1 MRDSSLDLSTPR
13 VAVVEDEEEL
23 RDLLVDD
30 LKAKGFVVTGVP
42 SAESLYRHMSV
53 QPVDVVVLDIGLPGE
68 SGLGVA
74 AHLRQLTSVGIIVL
88 TARGEA
94 KTMARALAEGADL
107 FLSKPVDF
115 DVLAAGIANL
125 HRRLRAP
132 LRGEGAV
139 KASANAQGW
148 KLIEGGWTLQ
158 SPTGQSLPL
167 QEPERAFLQLL
178 FAHPGKP
185 VTRETLIAALTD
197 QPQDFDPHRLEVLLH
212 RLRTRLKT
220 RSDLALPIRAVRGS
234 GYMWVVD
241 ADAGR

>member
-1 MRDSSLDLSTPR
+1 MRDSSLHLPPPR
-13 VAVVEDEEEL
+13 VAVVEDEDEL

-74 AHLRQLTSVGIIVL
+74 AHLRQLSSVGIIVL

-125 HRRLRAP
+125 HRRLHAP
-132 LRGEGAV
+132 VLAEAGAGV
-139 KASANAQGW
+139 RKHLQAW

-158 SPTGQSLPL
+158 SPSGQTLAL
-167 QEPERAFLQLL
+167 QEAERAFLQLL

-185 VTRETLIAALTD
+185 VARETLIAALTD
-197 QPQDFDPHRLEVLLH
+197 QPQEFDPHRLEVLLH

-220 RSDLALPIRAVRGS
+220 RTELALPVRAVRGS
-234 GYMWVVD
+234 GYLLVVD
-241 ADAGR
+241 ASAES